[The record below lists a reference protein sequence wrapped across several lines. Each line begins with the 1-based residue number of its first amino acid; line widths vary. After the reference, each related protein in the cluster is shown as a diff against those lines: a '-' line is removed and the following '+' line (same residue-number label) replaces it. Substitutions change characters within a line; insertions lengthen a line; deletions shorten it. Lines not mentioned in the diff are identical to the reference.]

1 MEEGGRRLGWDKCE
15 KHWAH
20 FFNNGLLFVSWAD
33 LLVFCTSVIR
43 PTRALI
49 LILSIHVTKGEEG
62 EGNLAA

>member
-1 MEEGGRRLGWDKCE
+1 MTTLGGINREALGP
-15 KHWAH
+15 
-20 FFNNGLLFVSWAD
+20 FFYNGLLFISWAD
-33 LLVFCTSVIR
+33 LLVFFTSVIR